1 MQVIETPK
9 AGESRE
15 YEMLVGGAWTAARSG
30 KTFESINP
38 YTGRAWATV
47 PEADED
53 DVDRAVRAARDA
65 FDEGPWGKM
74 TGTERARLMRRLAEL
89 IAENAESL
97 AVVESTDNGK
107 LLREMSGQLG
117 ALPEWYYYFAGAA
130 DKIQGDTIPSHN
142 PDFFVYTRRE
152 PVGVVGAIVPWN
164 SPLLL
169 LTWKLAPA
177 LAAGCTFVAK
187 TAEQT
192 PASTLEFAR
201 LFEEAGF
208 PPGVFNVIT
217 GYGVPTGS
225 ALVRHPGVDKVAFT
239 GSTETGKL
247 VMKDA
252 ADHLAKVSLELG
264 GKSPNIVFD
273 DADVEAAAN
282 GVVSGIFAATGQT
295 CMAGSRLFVQEGLH
309 DELVETLAGKAAS
322 IKLGNPLE
330 TETEMGPIAFR
341 EQLEKVR
348 HYVDAGREQ
357 GAEVAHGG
365 KAPEDPALQDGF
377 FIEPTILT
385 NVDNTMKVAREEI
398 FGPVLSVIP
407 VESEE
412 EVVQQAND
420 TPYGLAAAVWTNDVR
435 RAHRVAHALKAGTVW
450 INAYRTVSFTAPFGG
465 YKQSGIGRENGLE
478 SLEGY
483 TQTKTVWVELSG
495 KTRDP
500 FTLG

>member
-1 MQVIETPK
+1 VQLIERPR
-9 AGESRE
+9 AEERRE
-15 YEMLVGGAWTAARSG
+15 YEMLIGGEWVGARSG

-38 YTGRAWATV
+38 STGRGWATA
-47 PEADED
+47 PEAGEE
-53 DVDRAVRAARDA
+53 DVDRAVRAAREA

-74 TGTERARLMRRLAEL
+74 TGSERARLMRRLAEL

-107 LLREMSGQLG
+107 LLREMGGQLG
-117 ALPEWYYYFAGAA
+117 SLPEWYYYFAGAA

-152 PVGVVGAIVPWN
+152 PIGVVGAIVPWN

-252 ADHLAKVSLELG
+252 AEHVAKVSLELG
-264 GKSPNIVFD
+264 GKSPNIVFE

-295 CMAGSRLFVQEGLH
+295 CMAGSRLLVQEGIH
-309 DELVETLAGKAAS
+309 DELVERLTEKARS

-330 TETEMGPIAFR
+330 AETEMGPIAFE

-348 HYVDAGREQ
+348 GYVDAGREQ
-357 GAEVAHGG
+357 GAEVVYGG
-365 KAPEDPALQDGF
+365 KAPEDPALQDGY

-385 NVDNTMKVAREEI
+385 NVHNTMEVAREEI

-412 EVVQQAND
+412 EVVRQAND
-420 TPYGLAAAVWTNDVR
+420 TPYGLAAAVWTDDVR

-450 INAYRTVSFTAPFGG
+450 INAYRAVSFTAPFGG
-465 YKQSGIGRENGLE
+465 YKQSGVGRENGLE
-478 SLEGY
+478 TLREY

>member
-1 MQVIETPK
+1 
-9 AGESRE
+9 
-15 YEMLVGGAWTAARSG
+15 
-30 KTFESINP
+30 
-38 YTGRAWATV
+38 
-47 PEADED
+47 
-53 DVDRAVRAARDA
+53 
-65 FDEGPWGKM
+65 
-74 TGTERARLMRRLAEL
+74 
-89 IAENAESL
+89 
-97 AVVESTDNGK
+97 
-107 LLREMSGQLG
+107 
-117 ALPEWYYYFAGAA
+117 
-130 DKIQGDTIPSHN
+130 
-142 PDFFVYTRRE
+142 
-152 PVGVVGAIVPWN
+152 
-164 SPLLL
+164 
-169 LTWKLAPA
+169 
-177 LAAGCTFVAK
+177 VAK

-208 PPGVFNVIT
+208 PPGVFNVVT

-357 GAEVAHGG
+357 GAEVLHGG

-450 INAYRTVSFTAPFGG
+450 INAYRAVSFTAPFGG